1 MMSRHRINPRTI
13 IQLQTLLHK
22 EEPTTSQMDRN
33 EQAQPNHQS
42 TNEE

>member
-1 MMSRHRINPRTI
+1 MKRNIHSTSTDAST
-13 IQLQTLLHK
+13 QTK

-42 TNEE
+42 TNTEE